1 MKAALGRIFLC
12 GAVAAQAEL
21 EDHLRS
27 VLSVDL
33 AERTLPCLEGQLDD
47 MRKAL
52 ATLQNDALAACQK
65 LQRERDVLAVQRAD
79 AQDQAEAERRRLA
92 SATSAE
98 AARHRFEKQ
107 RLVSVGG
114 SMQTI
119 IKVRLFLSSSLPP
132 FLPSPLPLFLPSS
145 LPPFLSSSSLS
156 V

>member
-1 MKAALGRIFLC
+1 MKTTC

-33 AERTLPCLEGQLDD
+33 AERTLPCLEGQPDD

-65 LQRERDVLAVQRAD
+65 LQREPDVLAVQRAD

-119 IKVRLFLSSSLPP
+119 IKVRLFLPSS
-132 FLPSPLPLFLPSS
+132 LPLFLFPVC
-145 LPPFLSSSSLS
+145 LKLS
-156 V
+156 VCPKLAPNPLSALNVLFALN